1 MEAVLSAQVGAGIDQ
16 GRDRRVIVESHGVV
30 QRKVRLSLRAL
41 TSASASM
48 SLSRMSAS
56 VAYPGRKVEHG
67 IVVFAACVNVA
78 IGVHTGGRV
87 RAAPVLRP
95 GAPGCARERAC

>member
-1 MEAVLSAQVGAGIDQ
+1 VRREHEEAPEVSGLPLQPLTQRRHVNFHVG
-16 GRDRRVIVESHGVV
+16 
-30 QRKVRLSLRAL
+30 
-41 TSASASM
+41 
-48 SLSRMSAS
+48 S
-56 VAYPGRKVEHG
+56 VPVRKVENG

-95 GAPGCARERAC
+95 GTPGRARARAC